1 MANVAASNWTVNS
14 TSNASLVAGR
24 FAGQAFQHTGTS
36 QRYLE
41 RAIPATNT
49 LSLGVAIRIGD
60 ITDLAEQT
68 SLLSF
73 FNASAQLQIA
83 IDITVTGQIIA
94 LRGATGLGTSA
105 EEAPIFE
112 DGVWRYIEVEL
123 FINDATGYVKVYRD
137 GALILNVEN
146 VDTQNQSGDDIGVV
160 RMWGCEAGNAVS
172 VFAYDD
178 IYCTNDGT
186 RLGECRVSTLVPT
199 SDTADVDW
207 TPLGA
212 GDHYAEV
219 DDDDGDT
226 SYIASA
232 TPGDLD
238 MFGLGDLPFTPTTIY
253 AIQTTFRARK
263 DDVATREIRAKI
275 RSNGTTD
282 EGATEPLASN
292 YLYYHD
298 VFEQDPDTTAA
309 WAAAAVDTLEVGVET
324 VT

>member
-1 MANVAASNWTVNS
+1 
-14 TSNASLVAGR
+14 
-24 FAGQAFQHTGTS
+24 
-36 QRYLE
+36 
-41 RAIPATNT
+41 
-49 LSLGVAIRIGD
+49 
-60 ITDLAEQT
+60 
-68 SLLSF
+68 
-73 FNASAQLQIA
+73 
-83 IDITVTGQIIA
+83 VT
-94 LRGATGLGTSA
+94 
-105 EEAPIFE
+105 
-112 DGVWRYIEVEL
+112 
-123 FINDATGYVKVYRD
+123 
-137 GALILNVEN
+137 
-146 VDTQNQSGDDIGVV
+146 
-160 RMWGCEAGNAVS
+160 

-178 IYCTNDGT
+178 IYCTNGGT
-186 RLGECRVSTLVPT
+186 RLGECRASTLVPT

-282 EGATEPLASN
+282 DGATEPLASN